1 MREDMTV
8 EEMLKT
14 LVEVQNNLFRNEWDR
29 LMHAEEEPVLTI
41 DTSDFEAA

>member
-1 MREDMTV
+1 MHKDMTV

-14 LVEVQNNLFRNEWDR
+14 SVEVQNNLFRNEWSR
-29 LMHAEEEPVLTI
+29 LMHAEEDPVLAI